1 MNTVKSFW
9 IGWGSL
15 VVGGGAA
22 YYFAKK
28 SIDADRREKH
38 MQRIIAQKKYE
49 ELEAI
54 GRGAT
59 SSSTA
64 APPASGTTEGARDQ
78 LAAQLSEIQ
87 EPAPTRHTPDN
98 EDERVNSKSK
108 FEASQP
114 YRARKGDRFS

>member
-38 MQRIIAQKKYE
+38 MQRILAQRKYE
-49 ELEAI
+49 ELEAS
-54 GRGAT
+54 GRGTTGAV
-59 SSSTA
+59 S
-64 APPASGTTEGARDQ
+64 PPTGTEGARDQ

-87 EPAPTRHTPDN
+87 EPAPTRHTPDD
-98 EDERVNSKSK
+98 EDERVAAKSK
-108 FEASQP
+108 FEAAQP
-114 YRARKGDRFS
+114 YRARKGDRLS

>member
-15 VVGGGAA
+15 IVGGGAA
-22 YYFAKK
+22 YYFAKQ

-38 MQRIIAQKKYE
+38 MQRILLQRRNE
-49 ELEAI
+49 ELETI
-54 GRGAT
+54 GHST
-59 SSSTA
+59 STPVES
-64 APPASGTTEGARDQ
+64 PRDH
-78 LAAQLSEIQ
+78 LAAQLSELQ

-98 EDERVNSKSK
+98 EEERVASKSK

-114 YRARKGDRFS
+114 YKARRGDRFS